1 MVQQEGKMAAE
12 KNFENKIKAILK
24 RYGCWYVKYWGGGKF
39 TKDGVPDLIICCN
52 GRFVGCE
59 VKAENGTATEIQKH
73 TLNKIYISG
82 GYAVLLYPKDF
93 EAFTLLIDA
102 LSAEP
107 VNDKAAED
115 IYRKHF
121 ERKGW

>member
-1 MVQQEGKMAAE
+1 MVKKMAAE
-12 KNFENKIKAILK
+12 KNFENRIKGMLK
-24 RYGCWYVKYWGGGKF
+24 KYGCWYVKYWGGGKF
-39 TKDGVPDLIICCN
+39 TKDGIPDLIICCN

-107 VNDKAAED
+107 VNDKAADD
-115 IYRKHF
+115 IYKKHF

>member
-1 MVQQEGKMAAE
+1 MVKKMAAE
-12 KNFENKIKAILK
+12 KNFENRIKGMLK
-24 RYGCWYVKYWGGGKF
+24 KYGCWYVKYWGGGKF
-39 TKDGVPDLIICCN
+39 TKDGVPDLIICGN
-52 GRFVGCE
+52 GFFIGCE

-93 EAFTLLIDA
+93 EAFTQLIDA
-102 LSAEP
+102 LCAEP
-107 VNDKAAED
+107 SMVAEAGE